1 MDCRRGYTLIE
12 IIVAV
17 LVFTVGGL
25 ALASAGA
32 VIIRAMALNG
42 RRENATRLATS
53 RLEQLRSTCDSA
65 PNGADS
71 ARGVR
76 LRWNVVDKS
85 PSVRVVATV
94 TYPTP
99 SGVHTET
106 FHASFACP

>member
-25 ALASAGA
+25 ALASGGA
-32 VIIRAMALNG
+32 VIVRAMALNG
-42 RRENATRLATS
+42 SRENATRLATS
-53 RLEQLRSTCDSA
+53 RLEKIRSSCESA
-65 PNGADS
+65 ANGADS
-71 ARGVR
+71 AGGVR

-85 PSVRVVATV
+85 SSVTVVATV
-94 TYPTP
+94 SYPTP
-99 SGVHTET
+99 SGIHTET